1 MSGTTIG
8 ADGEVI
14 TSVTIENADELKTR
28 KVGEN
33 GQVYLGKDYSGE
45 RVVAAFRVIE
55 EEKDE
60 SDVSESEDTEN

>member
-1 MSGTTIG
+1 VSGTTIG

-55 EEKDE
+55 EENDE
-60 SDVSESEDTEN
+60 TDVSEPEDTEN